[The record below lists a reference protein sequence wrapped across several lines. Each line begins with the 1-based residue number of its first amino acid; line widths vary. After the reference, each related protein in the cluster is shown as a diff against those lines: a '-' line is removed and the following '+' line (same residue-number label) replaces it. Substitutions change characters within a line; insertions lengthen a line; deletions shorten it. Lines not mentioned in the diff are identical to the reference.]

1 MNKIEREIYD
11 KYAYNKTHVF
21 LVYEEFERRAN
32 NTNEE
37 YEGLKTGECKFD
49 YSSWEKRLN
58 ISHKVLINTIKLLV
72 KESYIEQ
79 RLKGKK
85 GMQSIYF
92 LTRFS
97 EQKEE
102 QKKTSIS
109 NGLKCNEEQKEEQK
123 KINSI
128 FEYWNSKGIV
138 KHRAL
143 TKEIEKAIIKTL
155 KEYTEEEIKVC
166 IDNYNE
172 ILKDQDYYF
181 NYIWTLK
188 DFLIRKTGINT
199 FRIDGAKMINYKK
212 EKLIKG
218 EKLNEHTKQYKSK
231 NRGCFNE
238 GAGEI
243 EYNPRKTEHR
253 TYSDE
258 ELKGFGIL

>member
-1 MNKIEREIYD
+1 
-11 KYAYNKTHVF
+11 
-21 LVYEEFERRAN
+21 
-32 NTNEE
+32 
-37 YEGLKTGECKFD
+37 
-49 YSSWEKRLN
+49 
-58 ISHKVLINTIKLLV
+58 
-72 KESYIEQ
+72 
-79 RLKGKK
+79 
-85 GMQSIYF
+85 
-92 LTRFS
+92 
-97 EQKEE
+97 
-102 QKKTSIS
+102 
-109 NGLKCNEEQKEEQK
+109 
-123 KINSI
+123 NSI
-128 FEYWNSKGIV
+128 FEYWNSKDIV

-181 NYIWTLK
+181 NYVWTLK

-243 EYNPRKTEHR
+243 EYKPRKTEHR

-258 ELKGFGIL
+258 ELKDFGIL